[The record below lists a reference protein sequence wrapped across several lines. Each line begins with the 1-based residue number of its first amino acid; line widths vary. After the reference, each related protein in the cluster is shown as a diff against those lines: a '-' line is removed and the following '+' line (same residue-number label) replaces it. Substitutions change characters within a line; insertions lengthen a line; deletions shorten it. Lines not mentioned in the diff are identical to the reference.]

1 MSVAPAGS
9 VTQIVNAQRA
19 ANGLSAVRNDARL
32 ARAAQ
37 AHAEDMVAQGYFSHT
52 GANGSRFSQRAR
64 AAGYTCAAAENIA
77 SGQKTSATVMEDWM
91 NSAGHRRNI
100 LLSDARDI
108 GIGRARKYLGHD
120 ARARLLNC
128 ASCDI
133 NLGDGTVVAH
143 HNRREKRLPKVG
155 GAGTA
160 LGNRWR

>member
-108 GIGRARKYLGHD
+108 GIGRAGNIWVMMLG
-120 ARARLLNC
+120 RGC
-128 ASCDI
+128 
-133 NLGDGTVVAH
+133 
-143 HNRREKRLPKVG
+143 
-155 GAGTA
+155 
-160 LGNRWR
+160 